1 MPEIGRIVGGLYCGV
16 GESGIECR
24 SSVQGWRIQK
34 EMCVSGLFGEYR
46 HKIDAKGRLSLPAA
60 LRKGLT
66 EDTQLVVVPNVKTGF
81 LSVYTVEAFEAWQ
94 DALFEKKG
102 GYNPGDRMH
111 VMLRTSSMPA
121 QCKDATPLSITLVAK
136 QREMAS
142 LEKTRLWATPTI
154 LVRMPCVRM
163 VQSSIV
169 SMNCYS
175 RGSLNVGVTKY
186 RHIPVYPSSNNRTS
200 KRTIRSW
207 MQRLAAQDILP
218 K

>member
-1 MPEIGRIVGGLYCGV
+1 MKMPEIGCIVGGLYCGV

-24 SSVQGWRIQK
+24 SSAQGWRIQK

-111 VMLRTSSMPA
+111 VMLRTKLNASAMPA
-121 QCKDATPLSITLVAK
+121 KIDAVGRITLVAK

-142 LEKTRLWATPTI
+142 LEKDAV
-154 LVRMPCVRM
+154 LVGNTDHFEIWDAVRWDEF
-163 VQSSIV
+163 QSSIDLDELLF
-169 SMNCYS
+169 S
-175 RGSLNVGVTKY
+175 
-186 RHIPVYPSSNNRTS
+186 
-200 KRTIRSW
+200 
-207 MQRLAAQDILP
+207 
-218 K
+218 